1 MKSLAF
7 LFSFIFAVDLFACG
21 AKYEL
26 QTELE
31 INGKIIRPTIVVTHG
46 ETAKSES
53 KDGDIK
59 TTVQVVAKEIWDE
72 KNQGDAVKLDF
83 KVYQSQGRRTLI
95 DTKSTLSARFGE
107 AAEITAVEE
116 TAGAK
121 PLRIK
126 VTAKKI

>member
-7 LFSFIFAVDLFACG
+7 LFSFLFTVNVFACG

-31 INGKIIRPTIVVTHG
+31 VNGKTIRPTIITSFG
-46 ETAKSES
+46 ETSKSET
-53 KDGDIK
+53 KDGDVK
-59 TTVQVVAKEIWDE
+59 TTVQVEAQEVWDE
-72 KNQGDAVKLDF
+72 KHQGDALKLVF

-95 DTKSTLSARFGE
+95 DSKPTLIAKFGE
-107 AAEITAVEE
+107 PAEITLTEE
-116 TAGAK
+116 RPGSK
-121 PLRIK
+121 PLRLK